1 MGVVS
6 CVLWTAGAAKLG
18 LMCELYNRNKKEM
31 SKAEKHE
38 VLEYVR
44 VRYVNRAVSFQGLVQ
59 GEYPH
64 PILLLTAILLARND
78 ISVLFESPPFDL
90 DF

>member
-6 CVLWTAGAAKLG
+6 CILWTAGAAKLG

-44 VRYVNRAVSFQGLVQ
+44 VRYVNRALSHFRDWYKGNTPT
-59 GEYPH
+59 PH
-64 PILLLTAILLARND
+64 PIIFIVDSYTP
-78 ISVLFESPPFDL
+78 SEK
-90 DF
+90 